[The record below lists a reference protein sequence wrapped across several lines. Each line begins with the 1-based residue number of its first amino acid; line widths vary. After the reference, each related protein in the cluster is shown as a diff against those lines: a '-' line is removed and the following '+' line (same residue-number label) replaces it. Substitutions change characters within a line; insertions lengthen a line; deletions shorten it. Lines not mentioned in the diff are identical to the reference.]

1 MVPFTWL
8 FCTSFSIPIPSGCN
22 KNIAHLIYL
31 QCQTYYYV
39 YVFIYEFQHSFNIL
53 SLQNNFFSACR
64 RLVQKIIKKINN
76 QIRYRNIFNVIK
88 YKTNNTSLFDQLK
101 NNRKIVERGKID
113 TFNTRI
119 HGNLHCWLGTGTS
132 INKVA
137 GLSQLYGP
145 NSFLYHPQQSCGG
158 VTGFTMFVR
167 LQTNPMSYDNLSCVS
182 QNLLKFYQQLT
193 GEERRIP
200 FHFLRFSLLPFQS
213 YWT

>member
-53 SLQNNFFSACR
+53 SLQNNFYSACR

-113 TFNTRI
+113 TFNTR
-119 HGNLHCWLGTGTS
+119 
-132 INKVA
+132 
-137 GLSQLYGP
+137 
-145 NSFLYHPQQSCGG
+145 
-158 VTGFTMFVR
+158 
-167 LQTNPMSYDNLSCVS
+167 
-182 QNLLKFYQQLT
+182 QLT
-193 GEERRIP
+193 LLAWYRHFNKQSGRVKLALWAQFLFIP
-200 FHFLRFSLLPFQS
+200 PATKLWGGNWFHHVRPSVDKS
-213 YWT
+213 YVVR